1 MKKYFFISFLLCG
14 SLFGLSSCDDSE
26 SKDNPQLPNE
36 DNSIVITDIDAQNKL
51 TQTGQAFLGKINAEQ
66 LKPTINLLDYMSSII
81 LGEDEY
87 ENGYPEPDINVPSE
101 SSPLYRL
108 TNDLRAVT
116 SGDFARIATRTM
128 IEDIYSLKEHNGI
141 YTYDDNTN
149 EWDKQLGGN
158 YIEARF
164 NYDGKSCIAKVEY
177 SGNEYNYVMKDSAYN
192 KMETVVIPEEIYIT
206 LQEAGSNMVS
216 IQINTIKC
224 NQDTKEYEVNINMEM
239 AESYNI
245 DAEITDTDK
254 AANSNIVF
262 SVNNENLIT
271 ATVKAEGNRFSDFED
286 VFDENLEKE
295 DLDNSVISV
304 SILNGQV
311 QYKMSLDNS
320 NGLLNDMDFDGYYHL
335 SEEYDSYLDSTYV
348 ISISSKEEAL
358 AKAEKAA
365 NSANTYFINKLY
377 FDNSTYSTS
386 CKWQPIFYDYGNN
399 IIENEWGTSKWEA
412 GEWDIEPVIEFSNG
426 TTYSMDDYFTDIRFS
441 SLINTYN
448 ELISRFE

>member
-1 MKKYFFISFLLCG
+1 
-14 SLFGLSSCDDSE
+14 
-26 SKDNPQLPNE
+26 
-36 DNSIVITDIDAQNKL
+36 
-51 TQTGQAFLGKINAEQ
+51 
-66 LKPTINLLDYMSSII
+66 
-81 LGEDEY
+81 
-87 ENGYPEPDINVPSE
+87 
-101 SSPLYRL
+101 
-108 TNDLRAVT
+108 
-116 SGDFARIATRTM
+116 M

-295 DLDNSVISV
+295 DLDNSVIYV

-320 NGLLNDMDFDGYYHL
+320 NGLLNDMDFDGYYYL